1 MSPIGCST
9 GLHALAGPVRAAGL
23 IAVVALH
30 AGACDSA
37 TAPPEEPEF
46 GGLTVSVGD
55 IGAAPDPNGFSVV
68 VDGDTVGT
76 VLPDRRL
83 ILGRVPVGTKTV
95 ELADIAD
102 NCEVVGENPRSV
114 EVRPDSVTDTAFLA
128 SCAPPDR
135 TLGALE
141 IRTVTTGRDG
151 DPDGYTVRIG
161 HGDID
166 GVPANGIITVPNLV
180 AADTELELVGV
191 AGNCGVLG
199 DHPRPVT
206 IPAGDT
212 VAIRLDVVCGAG
224 RALAFHGGQVAELS
238 PTATP
243 ELGARWTLELW
254 LRADGALGRQIL
266 VEQAGA
272 VSFRL
277 ERVSRDTVSFSYRID
292 YPEGDVVSGHYCPI
306 VVGRWRHVALVHD
319 DGAVT
324 LRVDGEGCHERPA
337 DPDRISTAPSDSAL
351 TVGAAS
357 GGGDT
362 VETPLTGRLDEV
374 RIWGAAR
381 SAEELRSWRGR
392 LPPPGT
398 AGLLARWSFDD
409 GEDPGADASGNGR
422 HLVLGFAPGEDG
434 ADPTPASPGRP

>member
-1 MSPIGCST
+1 MRTRART
-9 GLHALAGPVRAAGL
+9 GIHAPAGPVRAAGL
-23 IAVVALH
+23 LALAALA
-30 AGACDSA
+30 AGACDDA
-37 TAPPEEPEF
+37 TAPPDEPGL
-46 GGLTVSVGD
+46 GGLTVSVSE
-55 IGAAPDPNGFSVV
+55 IGATPDPNGYSVV

-83 ILGRVPVGTKTV
+83 ILGRVAAGTKEV
-95 ELADIAD
+95 ELADVAG
-102 NCEVVGENPRSV
+102 NCEIVGENPRSV

-141 IRTVTTGRDG
+141 VRTVTTGREG
-151 DPDGYTVRIG
+151 DADGYTVRIG

-166 GVPANGIITVPNLV
+166 GVPANGIVTVPNLV

-199 DHPRPVT
+199 DHPRPLT
-206 IPAGDT
+206 IPPGDT
-212 VAIRLDVVCGAG
+212 VSVRLDVVCGAG
-224 RALAFHGGQVAELS
+224 RALAFRGGHVAELS
-238 PTATP
+238 STAMP
-243 ELGARWTLELW
+243 DLGARWTLELW
-254 LRADGALGRQIL
+254 LRADGALGRQTL
-266 VEQAGA
+266 VEQTGA

-277 ERVSRDTVSFSYRID
+277 ERVSMDSVSFSYRID
-292 YPEGDVVSGHYCPI
+292 YPAGDVVSGRYCPI

-324 LRVDGEGCHERPA
+324 LRVDGEACHERPA
-337 DPDRISTAPSDSAL
+337 DPDRTATAPSDSAL
-351 TVGAAS
+351 TVGATS
-357 GGGDT
+357 RDGDA
-362 VETPLTGRLDEV
+362 VETPLTGELDEI

-381 SAEELRSWRGR
+381 SAGELRSWRGR

-409 GEDPGADASGNGR
+409 EAETGADASGNGR
-422 HLVLGFAPGEDG
+422 TLVLGLSPGDDG
-434 ADPTPASPGRP
+434 ADPTPTSPGRP